1 MAIHIQ
7 RRDFITLLDG
17 AAVWPFVARAQ
28 QPAMPVI
35 GFLRS
40 TPAKPFA
47 RIVAAFR
54 QGLNRPGPGAVL
66 TGIKIPQCSSPRVLE

>member
-1 MAIHIQ
+1 MR

-17 AAVWPFVARAQ
+17 AAASRPVVARGQ

-40 TPAKPFA
+40 TVQAPFA
-47 RIVAAFR
+47 HLVTAFVR
-54 QGLNRPGPGAVL
+54 A
-66 TGIKIPQCSSPRVLE
+66 